1 MKRLAESTLLSWYK
15 KTNRKPLLIDGA
27 RQVGKTY
34 LVEKL
39 FGPKNVNKLIKLN
52 FMKEPSLADIFQ
64 SNLSPEL
71 LVKNIQLVTGDE
83 FNPKTDLLFFDEIG
97 LCQGALNSLKFFN
110 EERPDIAIIA
120 TGSNIGL
127 LGSFPV
133 GQVDRYQLHP
143 MGFEEF
149 LWANGFTA
157 LADEINSAD
166 RQTISPA
173 VHERIWQLLLDYYFV
188 GGMPSAVSIW
198 ASSNKDDKIL
208 KTVTAV
214 RDVHKSLI
222 QDYKNDFGK
231 FSSGTNYNALHIA
244 RVFESVPV
252 QLMKAQ
258 DGNAPKYRFKDVVK
272 GVRSYAPLESP
283 IEFLEKVRLVKK
295 SYVIE
300 GRPSSPLKIGRA
312 NNRFK
317 LLLHDVGLLNAMLD
331 ISYREILQQSQ
342 HYKGYIAENF
352 VANELFLAGASEG
365 IDSWASK
372 RNAKLEFLVTDSH
385 GNIIP
390 IEVKSGKSVKSKSMS
405 EYVKAYRPNH
415 AYKLTGRLSSASK
428 EGPIKELPLYM
439 TAPLYRRLMKE

>member
-173 VHERIWQLLLDYYFV
+173 VHERIW
-188 GGMPSAVSIW
+188 
-198 ASSNKDDKIL
+198 
-208 KTVTAV
+208 
-214 RDVHKSLI
+214 
-222 QDYKNDFGK
+222 
-231 FSSGTNYNALHIA
+231 
-244 RVFESVPV
+244 
-252 QLMKAQ
+252 
-258 DGNAPKYRFKDVVK
+258 
-272 GVRSYAPLESP
+272 
-283 IEFLEKVRLVKK
+283 
-295 SYVIE
+295 
-300 GRPSSPLKIGRA
+300 
-312 NNRFK
+312 
-317 LLLHDVGLLNAMLD
+317 
-331 ISYREILQQSQ
+331 
-342 HYKGYIAENF
+342 
-352 VANELFLAGASEG
+352 
-365 IDSWASK
+365 
-372 RNAKLEFLVTDSH
+372 
-385 GNIIP
+385 
-390 IEVKSGKSVKSKSMS
+390 
-405 EYVKAYRPNH
+405 
-415 AYKLTGRLSSASK
+415 
-428 EGPIKELPLYM
+428 
-439 TAPLYRRLMKE
+439 